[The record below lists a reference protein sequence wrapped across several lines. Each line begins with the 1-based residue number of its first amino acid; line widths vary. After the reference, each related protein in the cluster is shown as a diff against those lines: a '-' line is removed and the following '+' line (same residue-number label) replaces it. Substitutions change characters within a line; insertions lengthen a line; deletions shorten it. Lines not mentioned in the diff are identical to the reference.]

1 MVDLLSSRRH
11 TGCRILQ
18 GLPWDRKEGD
28 GMRCIDSNC
37 NCCPGYERCYPEMAD
52 AQEKFDREQ
61 KAKRERELEDDF
73 TDRS

>member
-1 MVDLLSSRRH
+1 
-11 TGCRILQ
+11 
-18 GLPWDRKEGD
+18 
-28 GMRCIDSNC
+28 MRCIDSNC